1 MGTNKLF
8 LIIGQESVQAGAFNS
23 ALEGFVT
30 SAALEL
36 PRGLR
41 LNIVSP
47 KLLES
52 SKEKFQ
58 PLLTGFDTVPD
69 AVAAQAYLKCIYGI
83 LNATIVKVR

>member
-1 MGTNKLF
+1 MNFFQGSL
-8 LIIGQESVQAGAFNS
+8 EMVNS